1 MTAETRTRHPWRLR
15 ASVIAAVVVGIAF
28 AAPTAYAAWTAQA
41 TAKGSVSAGRVTAT
55 LSGDLASV
63 LTNAQMTT
71 TRSVTLTNTTAG
83 TSTQPAQ
90 TSLSLAVASG
100 DATLASSTTLV
111 AWPTTAAAQCTP
123 GAAVGPGSTRST
135 WAAGTTMSSS
145 LSRGQS
151 TTYCVRTTVGV
162 GAGSATG
169 TRSLVA
175 SASATVSVGSFSAT
189 PATISGVVSTSEIR
203 TYIVA
208 GDYWYTNSP
217 SGQAL
222 CLDVTGGVNAAP
234 GATLSTYACHS
245 QTTSA
250 YWNQQLT
257 MVDVG
262 GEYAVL
268 TMRAPAGLVLQA
280 TGSRVT
286 VEARVVG
293 AVTQRWST
301 QWLATN
307 TWRYVNLGTGMCL
320 TAPAS
325 AGPLTMSACAGTTNQ
340 AFVLRGVGSV
350 AAQDPDTD
358 SVTTDELAVPGTSD
372 GRALHDPSSSEP
384 AESASDPAAPGP
396 AETAEGTSP
405 SDARV
410 ADEGLV
416 DETEADDEAAQDDTS
431 GPSASPATRYGPDL
445 TEGATGD

>member
-1 MTAETRTRHPWRLR
+1 M
-15 ASVIAAVVVGIAF
+15 
-28 AAPTAYAAWTAQA
+28 
-41 TAKGSVSAGRVTAT
+41 
-55 LSGDLASV
+55 
-63 LTNAQMTT
+63 
-71 TRSVTLTNTTAG
+71 
-83 TSTQPAQ
+83 
-90 TSLSLAVASG
+90 
-100 DATLASSTTLV
+100 
-111 AWPTTAAAQCTP
+111 
-123 GAAVGPGSTRST
+123 
-135 WAAGTTMSSS
+135 
-145 LSRGQS
+145 
-151 TTYCVRTTVGV
+151 
-162 GAGSATG
+162 
-169 TRSLVA
+169 
-175 SASATVSVGSFSAT
+175 
-189 PATISGVVSTSEIR
+189 
-203 TYIVA
+203 VA

-222 CLDVTGGVNAAP
+222 CLDVTGGVNAAT
-234 GATLSTYACHS
+234 GASLSTYACHS

-307 TWRYVNLGTGMCL
+307 TFRYVNLGTGMCL
-320 TAPAS
+320 TAPSS
-325 AGPLTMSACAGTTNQ
+325 AGALTMSTCTGTANQ

-350 AAQDPDTD
+350 AAQDPVTD
-358 SVTTDELAVPGTSD
+358 SVATDALAVPGTSD

-384 AESASDPAAPGP
+384 AESASAPAAPGP
-396 AETAEGTSP
+396 VETTEDTSP

-416 DETEADDEAAQDDTS
+416 DGTEGDDEPAQVDTS

-445 TEGATGD
+445 TEGVTGD

>member
-1 MTAETRTRHPWRLR
+1 
-15 ASVIAAVVVGIAF
+15 
-28 AAPTAYAAWTAQA
+28 
-41 TAKGSVSAGRVTAT
+41 
-55 LSGDLASV
+55 
-63 LTNAQMTT
+63 
-71 TRSVTLTNTTAG
+71 
-83 TSTQPAQ
+83 
-90 TSLSLAVASG
+90 
-100 DATLASSTTLV
+100 
-111 AWPTTAAAQCTP
+111 
-123 GAAVGPGSTRST
+123 
-135 WAAGTTMSSS
+135 
-145 LSRGQS
+145 
-151 TTYCVRTTVGV
+151 
-162 GAGSATG
+162 
-169 TRSLVA
+169 
-175 SASATVSVGSFSAT
+175 
-189 PATISGVVSTSEIR
+189 
-203 TYIVA
+203 
-208 GDYWYTNSP
+208 
-217 SGQAL
+217 
-222 CLDVTGGVNAAP
+222 
-234 GATLSTYACHS
+234 
-245 QTTSA
+245 
-250 YWNQQLT
+250 

-268 TMRAPAGLVLQA
+268 PMRAPAGLVLQA

-340 AFVLRGVGSV
+340 AFVVRGVGLV

-358 SVTTDELAVPGTSD
+358 SVATDELAVPGTSD

-384 AESASDPAAPGP
+384 AESASAPAAPGP

-410 ADEGLV
+410 ADDGLV
-416 DETEADDEAAQDDTS
+416 DETEDHDEPAQDDTS